1 MRRNISKT
9 ISFLII
15 VGFMFSAQIG
25 TASQDEWEKVLAAA
39 KKEGRVAVMGPLGTD
54 TRDALT
60 QPFMKKY
67 GITVDYF
74 GGRGGQQST
83 RSGLERRA
91 GKYFWDVFIGGT
103 TTGLTAM
110 IPMKAFDPLEPA
122 LILPDVKNPKSWRD
136 GHLEFVDPRRE
147 MLVMLPTQRAILSVN
162 PELVIPGEFKSYK
175 DMLKPKWKG
184 KIVFADP
191 RRPGSAQATFMFF
204 LLHPDLGEDFI
215 RALANHDPVIIGDPA
230 LAMDS
235 VTRGKYPILLAPRST
250 ILSDALRRG
259 LPIKIIKPTELKEGS
274 DISPGAGALALFNR
288 APHPNAARV
297 YINWL
302 LTKEGQYGLGK
313 AIGYVSRRIDVPN
326 DYYESWRVP
335 QPGAIKTYDQAA
347 MNDKPKLRKLLKEAF
362 TGNTNR
368 RRKK

>member
-1 MRRNISKT
+1 MRQTGRILM
-9 ISFLII
+9 IFGLI
-15 VGFMFSAQIG
+15 VGLVISSQFAV
-25 TASQDEWEKVLAAA
+25 ASQDEWEKVMAAA
-39 KKEGRVAVMGPLGTD
+39 KKEGKVGVMGPLGTD
-54 TRDALT
+54 TRDSLT

-83 RSGLERRA
+83 RAGLERRA
-91 GKYFWDVFIGGT
+91 GRYIWDVFVGGT

-122 LILPDVKNPKSWRD
+122 LILENVKNPKKWRD
-136 GHLEFVDPRRE
+136 GYLEFVDPRRE
-147 MLVMLPTQRAILSVN
+147 MLVMLPTQRVILSVN
-162 PELVIPGEFKSYK
+162 PELVKPREFKSYK
-175 DMLKPKWKG
+175 DLLKPKWKG

-204 LLHPDLGEDFI
+204 MLHPELGESFI
-215 RALANHDPVIIGDPA
+215 RKLANHDPVIIGDPA

-250 ILSDALRRG
+250 ILGDALRRG
-259 LPIKIIKPTELKEGS
+259 LPIKIVTPSEIKEGS
-274 DISPGAGALALFNR
+274 DISPGAGALAMFNK
-288 APHPNAARV
+288 APHPNAAKV

-302 LTKEGQYGLGK
+302 LTREGQYGFAK
-313 AIGYVSRRIDVPN
+313 AVGYVSRRLDVPS

-335 QPGAIKTYDQAA
+335 QAGA
-347 MNDKPKLRKLLKEAF
+347 
-362 TGNTNR
+362 
-368 RRKK
+368 

>member
-1 MRRNISKT
+1 MKWSVRIA
-9 ISFLII
+9 SFLVIFF
-15 VGFMFSAQIG
+15 GF
-25 TASQDEWEKVLAAA
+25 TALTPRVVTAQDEWEKVLAAA
-39 KKEGRVAVMGPLGTD
+39 KKEGRVGVMGPLGTN

-67 GITVDYF
+67 SITVDYF

-91 GKYFWDVFIGGT
+91 GRYFWDVFIGGT
-103 TTGLTAM
+103 TTGLTTM

-122 LILPDVKNPKSWRD
+122 LILPDVKNPKNWRD
-136 GHLEFVDPRRE
+136 GHLEFVDQGRE
-147 MLVMLPTQRAILSVN
+147 MLVMLPTQRVILSVN
-162 PELVIPGEFKSYK
+162 PNLVKAGEFKSYK
-175 DMLKPKWKG
+175 DLLKPKWKG

-191 RRPGSAQATFMFF
+191 RRPGSVQASFMFF
-204 LLHPDLGEDFI
+204 LLHPDLGEKFI
-215 RALANHDPVIIGDPA
+215 RALANHDPIIIGDPA

-235 VTRGKYPILLAPRST
+235 VARGKYPILLAPRST

-259 LPIKIIKPTELKEGS
+259 LPIKIVKPNEIKEGS

-313 AIGYVSRRIDVPN
+313 AIGYVSRRLDVPN

-335 QPGAIKTYDQAA
+335 QPGAIKTYDQTA
-347 MNDKPKLRKLLKEAF
+347 MNDKPKLRKLLNEAF
-362 TGNTNR
+362 GGTR
-368 RRKK
+368 SRKRKK

>member
-250 ILSDALRRG
+250 HFIRC
-259 LPIKIIKPTELKEGS
+259 P
-274 DISPGAGALALFNR
+274 
-288 APHPNAARV
+288 
-297 YINWL
+297 
-302 LTKEGQYGLGK
+302 
-313 AIGYVSRRIDVPN
+313 
-326 DYYESWRVP
+326 
-335 QPGAIKTYDQAA
+335 
-347 MNDKPKLRKLLKEAF
+347 
-362 TGNTNR
+362 
-368 RRKK
+368 

>member
-1 MRRNISKT
+1 MRRNTSIAISLA
-9 ISFLII
+9 FFFGLIL
-15 VGFMFSAQIG
+15 SAQPAA
-25 TASQDEWEKVLAAA
+25 ASQDEWEKVLSKA
-39 KKEGRVAVMGPLGTD
+39 KQEGRVDVMGPLGTD

-91 GKYFWDVFIGGT
+91 GRYLWDVFIGGT
-103 TTGLTAM
+103 TTGLMAM

-122 LILPDVKNPKSWRD
+122 LILPDVKDPKNWRD

-162 PELVIPGEFKSYK
+162 PKLVKPGEFKSYR
-175 DMLKPKWKG
+175 DLLNPKWKG

-204 LLHPDLGEDFI
+204 TLHPDLGEGFI

-230 LAMDS
+230 LALDS

-259 LPIKIIKPTELKEGS
+259 LPIKIVKPNELKEGS

-313 AIGYVSRRIDVPN
+313 AIGYVSRRLDVPN
-326 DYYESWRVP
+326 DYYEAWRVP

-347 MNDKPKLRKLLKEAF
+347 MAGKPRLRKLLNEIF
-362 TGNTNR
+362 GG
-368 RRKK
+368 RRKR

>member
-1 MRRNISKT
+1 MRRNILIA
-9 ISFLII
+9 ISMLVIWGLI
-15 VGFMFSAQIG
+15 FSAQIG

-39 KKEGRVAVMGPLGTD
+39 KKEGKVGVMGPLGTD

-60 QPFMKKY
+60 QPFMKRY

-91 GKYFWDVFIGGT
+91 GRYLWDVFIGGT

-110 IPMKAFDPLEPA
+110 IPMRAFDSLEPA
-122 LILPDVKNPKSWRD
+122 LILPDVKDGKTWRD

-162 PELVIPGEFKSYK
+162 PNLVKPGEFKSYK
-175 DMLKPKWKG
+175 DLLKPKWKG

-204 LLHPDLGEDFI
+204 MLHPNLGEGFI
-215 RALANHDPVIIGDPA
+215 RALADHEPVIIGDPA

-235 VTRGKYPILLAPRST
+235 VARGKYPILLAPRST

-259 LPIKIIKPTELKEGS
+259 LPIKILKPNELKEGS
-274 DISPGAGALALFNR
+274 DISPGAGALAMFNR

-302 LTKEGQYGLGK
+302 LSKDGQYRLGK
-313 AIGYVSRRIDVPN
+313 AIGYVSRRLDVPN

-347 MNDKPKLRKLLKEAF
+347 MDGKPQLRKLLNEAF
-362 TGNTNR
+362 AGKTGR
-368 RRKK
+368 RRR

>member
-1 MRRNISKT
+1 MKWNVRIA
-9 ISFLII
+9 SFLVIFF
-15 VGFMFSAQIG
+15 GF
-25 TASQDEWEKVLAAA
+25 TALTQSVVAAQDEWEKVLAAA
-39 KKEGRVAVMGPLGTD
+39 KKEGRVSVMGPLGTD

-91 GKYFWDVFIGGT
+91 GKYLWDVFIGGT
-103 TTGLTAM
+103 TTGLTTM

-122 LILPDVKNPKSWRD
+122 LILPDVKDPKNWRD

-147 MLVMLPTQRAILSVN
+147 MLVMLPTQRTILSVN
-162 PELVIPGEFKSYK
+162 PNLVKPGEFKSYK
-175 DMLKPKWKG
+175 DLLKPKWKG
-184 KIVFADP
+184 KVVFADP

-204 LLHPDLGEDFI
+204 LLHPDLGEGFI

-235 VTRGKYPILLAPRST
+235 VARGKYPILLAPRST

-259 LPIKIIKPTELKEGS
+259 LPIEIVKPNELKEGS

-313 AIGYVSRRIDVPN
+313 AIGYVSRRLDVPN
-326 DYYESWRVP
+326 DYYEPWKVP

-347 MNDKPKLRKLLKEAF
+347 MAGKPGLRKLLNEVF
-362 TGNTNR
+362 GG
-368 RRKK
+368 RRKRR

>member
-1 MRRNISKT
+1 MKWRSSITMVLMILFGLTAVTPRG
-9 ISFLII
+9 
-15 VGFMFSAQIG
+15 VGA
-25 TASQDEWEKVLAAA
+25 QDEWEKVLAMA
-39 KKEGRVAVMGPLGTD
+39 KKEGRVDIMGPLGTD

-60 QPFMKKY
+60 RPFMKKY

-83 RSGLERRA
+83 RAGLERRA
-91 GKYFWDVFIGGT
+91 GKYLWDVFIGGT

-122 LILPDVKNPKSWRD
+122 LILPDVKDPKYWRD

-162 PELVIPGEFKSYK
+162 PKLVKPGEFKSYR
-175 DMLKPKWKG
+175 DLLKPKWKG

-204 LLHPDLGEDFI
+204 TLHPDLGEDFI

-230 LAMDS
+230 LAMDF

-250 ILSDALRRG
+250 LLSDALRRG
-259 LPIKIIKPTELKEGS
+259 LPIKIVKPTDLKEGS

-288 APHPNAARV
+288 APHPSAARV

-313 AIGYVSRRIDVPN
+313 AIGYVSRRLDVPN
-326 DYYESWRVP
+326 DYYEPWRVP

-347 MNDKPKLRKLLKEAF
+347 MAGKPRLRKLLNDVFGGKR
-362 TGNTNR
+362 TR
-368 RRKK
+368 RRK